1 MAERNPVLVYG
12 KLHGSVFLNISEK
25 LEKMEE
31 VKWMFGNTLVGKLK
45 LPNQSCSL
53 LDVKR
58 CKISDNG
65 NLWIEELKKDDERIY
80 TVNVYKSDGTLKQK
94 EQFNLTVIE
103 SVSSPKVGFVCAKK
117 SILLICEVDM
127 KGSPKISL
135 FLKDNLLEHF
145 EKFYDTI
152 PINKT
157 RTVNIND
164 SGKNFKCIS
173 QNEVSEKSAQI
184 NIDCPPEKEF
194 NLIFVLSIAGGAVLF
209 LIILSVIIYCLRR
222 RARPKSIPGEIAELS
237 AMESVSR
244 SSQRQLPEPSRQLPE
259 PPRKLPETPRKL
271 PEPPCQQSEPPRKL
285 PEPPRKLPEP
295 PIQHPRAPQP
305 QQEKQHKPRRQI
317 KKHEQCQ
324 PLKERSQLSLHV
336 DPQQRRGPKPR
347 AHSQQ
352 KLFDYYVGEC

>member
-184 NIDCPPEKEF
+184 NIDCPP
-194 NLIFVLSIAGGAVLF
+194 
-209 LIILSVIIYCLRR
+209 
-222 RARPKSIPGEIAELS
+222 GEIAELS